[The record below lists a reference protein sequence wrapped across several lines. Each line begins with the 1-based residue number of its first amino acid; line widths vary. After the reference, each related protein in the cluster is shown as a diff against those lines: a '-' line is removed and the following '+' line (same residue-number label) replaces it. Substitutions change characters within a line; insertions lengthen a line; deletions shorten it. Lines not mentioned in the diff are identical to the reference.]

1 MRYPLSAFTSI
12 PPQALTAFA
21 AESIAD
27 SDQLLAHATTPQ
39 QRVLLSR
46 NTGIS
51 IDEITCWAG
60 MSDLVRIKGIGPV
73 TAEMLVLSGTAGS
86 IQQFTQ
92 KLIGTGNSNKQDNLT
107 VRIAHQQNVLNISG
121 EIANSLNKYS
131 MNANCRNFSMSAQR
145 VAEIAEEAFELRPRL
160 VLPEQ
165 DTSPEFKLMIH
176 ETAKESFK
184 RSWKSFFGFFAILI
198 AAIIIII
205 IGIAFWTYSRV
216 FTSISS
222 SDSMDFLMF
231 QVNWIFGKYMIKN
244 FIIIAAVCALSAI
257 FMYSVYMLFSYFLDS
272 KIRLLL
278 FKQQIYQKTYTKI
291 KSEIGEE
298 SRISKWVV
306 SVFAILVVGI
316 VSIFLYSLNID
327 VSTYTLFSNL
337 SVQVSFVGIILAGL
351 ISAPGV
357 LYLITKL
364 RENKGLNKEGVQR
377 YLVYL
382 LCQFSLIPIVIVA
395 FTGYVLPLSF
405 DFHSMIYRNWLV
417 PPLKSEVQETL
428 QQLKSDI
435 NISSAVKRDTYIQ
448 RIEEKI
454 TPEKLDEFG
463 LIVTSE
469 NDEVIELAIPIA
481 KQMIVS
487 LVYTAFILLF
497 LLPYFILRGGGK
509 GIFYIIL
516 LAVSFFLENRLQTTA
531 PDWFS
536 LYPNSF
542 LAWVIIGF
550 ALLSSAL
557 FFNWLYNLVTE
568 KRKFCPQCNNELEE
582 NALFC
587 SYCGLVQV

>member
-1 MRYPLSAFTSI
+1 MHYPLSSFASI
-12 PPQALTAFA
+12 PPQALTALA
-21 AESIAD
+21 AESITD

-39 QRVLLSR
+39 QRVSLSR
-46 NTGIS
+46 KTGIS
-51 IDEITCWAG
+51 VDEITCWAG

-73 TAEMLVLSGTAGS
+73 TAERLVLSGIAGS
-86 IQQFTQ
+86 VQQFTQ
-92 KLIGTGNSNKQDNLT
+92 KFIGNSNKQDNLT
-107 VRIAHQQNVLNISG
+107 VRLASQQNVLNISG
-121 EIANSLNKYS
+121 EIANSLNKYLINS
-131 MNANCRNFSMSAQR
+131 NCNFSMSAQR
-145 VAEIAEEAFELRPRL
+145 IAEIAEEAVELRPRL
-160 VLPEQ
+160 VLPEP
-165 DTSPEFKLMIH
+165 DTSPEFKLMIR

-184 RSWKSFFGFFAILI
+184 RSWKSFFSFFAILI
-198 AAIIIII
+198 AATIVMI
-205 IGIAFWTYSRV
+205 IGSAFWIYSRV
-216 FTSISS
+216 FTSFSS

-244 FIIIAAVCALSAI
+244 LMIIAAICALSAI
-257 FMYSVYMLFSYFLDS
+257 FMYSVFMLFSYLLDS

-306 SVFAILVVGI
+306 SVFAILVVGM
-316 VSIFLYSLNID
+316 VSIFLYSINTDI
-327 VSTYTLFSNL
+327 STYTLFSNL
-337 SVQVSFVGIILAGL
+337 SVQVSSIGIILAGL
-351 ISAPGV
+351 ISAPRA

-364 RENKGLNKEGVQR
+364 RKDKGLNKEGVQR

-405 DFHSMIYRNWLV
+405 GFHSLIYRNWLV
-417 PPLKSEVQETL
+417 PPLKSEVQEAL
-428 QQLKSDI
+428 QQLKSDT
-435 NISSAVKRDTYIQ
+435 NMNSAVKRDTYIQ

-463 LIVTSE
+463 SIVTSE

-497 LLPYFILRGGGK
+497 LLPYFILRGWGK

-557 FFNWLYNLVTE
+557 FFDWLYNLVTE
-568 KRKFCPQCNNELEE
+568 KRKFCPECNNELGE

-587 SYCGLVQV
+587 SYCGLVQI